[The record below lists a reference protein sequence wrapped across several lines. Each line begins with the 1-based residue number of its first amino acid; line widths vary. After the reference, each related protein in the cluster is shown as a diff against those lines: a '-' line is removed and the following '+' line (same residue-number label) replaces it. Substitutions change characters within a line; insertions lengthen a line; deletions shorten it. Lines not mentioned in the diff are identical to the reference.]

1 MNVLTIS
8 EMGDLKREIARF
20 DNQNRRLIGVGV
32 VLPFRTEWQ
41 VALIDVTEEVEKGF
55 LKTDDLRLVNSFIHS
70 YGNEI
75 KIRIEEIAKPLALA
89 AH

>member
-1 MNVLTIS
+1 MNVLAIS
-8 EMGDLKREIARF
+8 EMGNLKQEVARF

-32 VLPFRTEWQ
+32 VLPFRAEWQ

-75 KIRIEEIAKPLALA
+75 KLRIEETAKPLAFA

>member
-1 MNVLTIS
+1 MDILAIS
-8 EMGDLKREIARF
+8 EMGGLKQEVARF

-41 VALIDVTEEVEKGF
+41 VALIDVTEEVERGF
-55 LKTDDLRLVNSFIHS
+55 LRTDDPQLVNSFIHS

-75 KIRIEEIAKPLALA
+75 KSRIEEAAKPLALA